1 MLGLVKGDRAERAR
15 EWREFERDNRE
26 RADTAPNDTI
36 RQSCLNAA
44 KACGE
49 YAERYE
55 AASQAIAQKGVAFLP
70 RPRRADFT
78 AYFTAC
84 QQEK

>member
-55 AASQAIAQKGVAFLP
+55 NASAA
-70 RPRRADFT
+70 
-78 AYFTAC
+78 
-84 QQEK
+84 

>member
-1 MLGLVKGDRAERAR
+1 MLGLVKGDRAARAR
-15 EWREFERDNRE
+15 EWREFERGNRA
-26 RADTAPNDTI
+26 RAATAPNDTI

-55 AASQAIAQKGVAFLP
+55 NASAA
-70 RPRRADFT
+70 
-78 AYFTAC
+78 
-84 QQEK
+84 